1 MCDPVTAS
9 LAIASFVAST
19 ASAVQGHKAQNKA
32 YEANAEMAN
41 KAKMD
46 EDRMINLQESQ
57 EQEAAATQTIE
68 QNRQTQE
75 LSARA
80 NVAGGESGG
89 FLNNNAVVQDI
100 VRQGLE
106 ANTMTGQNLDRT
118 TAQLGEARLGAN
130 TRAQSRINSVSK
142 SERSAVGLQIAGN
155 AIDTAA
161 KFGSPSKGGN
171 SSGSGKAPNIDP
183 GSASAN
189 YTTDYSDYS

>member
-1 MCDPVTAS
+1 MCPPIIAAAA
-9 LAIASFVAST
+9 LAIST
-19 ASAVQGHKAQNKA
+19 MSAVQGHKAQNKA
-32 YEANAEMAN
+32 YTDNAEMAN

-75 LSARA
+75 LAARA

-142 SERSAVGLQIAGN
+142 SERSAVALQIAGN
-155 AIDTAA
+155 AVNTAGTYKA
-161 KFGSPSKGGN
+161 GGFGSTSKPAAPPS
-171 SSGSGKAPNIDP
+171 
-183 GSASAN
+183 
-189 YTTDYSDYS
+189 

>member
-1 MCDPVTAS
+1 MCPPVIAAAAF
-9 LAIASFVAST
+9 AISAM
-19 ASAVQGHKAQNKA
+19 SAVQGHKAQNKA
-32 YEANAEMAN
+32 YVDNAEMAN

-57 EQEAAATQTIE
+57 EQEAVATQEIE
-68 QNRQTQE
+68 QNKQTQQ
-75 LSARA
+75 LAARA

-118 TAQLGEARLGAN
+118 KAQLGEERLGAN

-142 SERSAVGLQIAGN
+142 ASKAATGLQIAGS
-155 AIDTAA
+155 AA
-161 KFGSPSKGGN
+161 NVAGTYKAGGY
-171 SSGSGKAPNIDP
+171 GKP
-183 GSASAN
+183 
-189 YTTDYSDYS
+189 T